1 MNSSKISF
9 SVVICTLNNYKGLER
24 CVASICDQS
33 VKPLEIIVVHGETGG
48 DIVERLK
55 PVLNEKTI
63 VLKYIR
69 AIRSLVI
76 QRNAGIDHAT
86 GEVVVFLDDDVILNP
101 EYFELLM
108 DVYREKWHYNLGGV
122 QGVIIEN
129 SEINHWNPLQTIS
142 RIFLL
147 SNVTGQGTLLA
158 SANPAFRGVSRT
170 VEKVEIFSGCMMS
183 FRRDVLHKH
192 RFDENFREFWAY
204 DDVELSYRISR
215 QHDLYQTPFAR
226 LHHNSSSFSYESY
239 GKVAKMSV
247 VNRFYLFKK
256 YFAHSKWNWCLFTWS
271 NFGEALINLMQCA
284 KHGNFKPIIG
294 FIEGWSLVFK
304 KKVSYL

>member
-1 MNSSKISF
+1 MNSFNISF
-9 SVVICTLNNYKGLER
+9 SVVICTLNNYSGLER

-33 VKPLEIIVVHGETGG
+33 VKPLEIIVVHVETGG
-48 DIVERLK
+48 DIVESLK

-86 GEVVVFLDDDVILNP
+86 GEVVVFLDDDVIMNP

-183 FRRDVLHKH
+183 FRRDVLHKQIG
-192 RFDENFREFWAY
+192 RASCRER
-204 DDVELSYRISR
+204 V
-215 QHDLYQTPFAR
+215 
-226 LHHNSSSFSYESY
+226 
-239 GKVAKMSV
+239 
-247 VNRFYLFKK
+247 
-256 YFAHSKWNWCLFTWS
+256 
-271 NFGEALINLMQCA
+271 
-284 KHGNFKPIIG
+284 
-294 FIEGWSLVFK
+294 
-304 KKVSYL
+304 